1 MWRRRE
7 VIGDCVLSRG
17 AAAVNSQWA
26 EAPGCMNRAPAPPTF
41 LLRLIHPR
49 RAAAPSWRLIR
60 VRMAAWTKPYARAP
74 TGRFRFRLK
83 GLFAAMILAGIAA
96 SRAELETLAFSIW
109 VTLTSLLSVQAVI
122 LSHEI
127 VSEANSPN
135 DASSPC
141 P

>member
-1 MWRRRE
+1 MDE
-7 VIGDCVLSRG
+7 TH
-17 AAAVNSQWA
+17 
-26 EAPGCMNRAPAPPTF
+26 AP
-41 LLRLIHPR
+41 
-49 RAAAPSWRLIR
+49 
-60 VRMAAWTKPYARAP
+60 AP

-96 SRAELETLAFSIW
+96 SASELETLAFSIW

-135 DASSPC
+135 DASSPR